1 MNNQP
6 VDGAFQMPRPVIQ
19 VGALSEQ
26 KLLTGIRYGKNKGI
40 AQVLENAFLHTLQLD
55 FQDLPEFGSGKW
67 FEDHDRIQ
75 TVYELRSESAAHSL

>member
-6 VDGAFQMPRPVIQ
+6 VDSAFQMPRPVIQ

-40 AQVLENAFLHTLQLD
+40 AHFHVITPGAAHAAATTARSVLVKMFDDVVLD
-55 FQDLPEFGSGKW
+55 FLLT
-67 FEDHDRIQ
+67 R
-75 TVYELRSESAAHSL
+75 